1 MSGYRQLACIFAGA
15 ALAWAPCGPIA
26 AAEDA
31 PAGQQNAS
39 GQGETVEKW
48 TVTVGKSLVM
58 DSPLPIE
65 RLSVA
70 DGNLAEVVAN
80 SPKEVLINGKAPGE
94 TTLIVWQKGGSRL
107 RYDLVVRPSP
117 VKLEATR
124 LQLARE
130 FPDDD
135 INISFDNDMV
145 FVRGTV
151 KDVVAAARVM
161 AIAASLGKPVNLLR
175 VDVPPSEAQILVKV
189 RFANVDRS
197 ASLNLESDLASGA
210 FNTQAAA
217 GVGSPG
223 SIDGAKTFSLANA
236 VNFFLFRKDINLI
249 AALQLLASKSQLE
262 MLAEPTVPAVNGQ
275 QASFTA
281 GGEFPF
287 PMVQP
292 GASGAG
298 AVITLSWREY
308 GVRLNFLPLVTPR
321 GTIRLHV
328 QPEVSSLDYTH
339 AVTLQGF
346 TVPALSTRKV
356 STDIELESGQSFVIA
371 GLIDN
376 QTTES
381 FSKVPGIGD
390 IPILGKL
397 FQSKS
402 VTRNNTEL
410 LIIVT
415 PEIVRPIPADQAV
428 PDIKFNSPFMPVNSG
443 TPMRHPGIDKTG
455 PVPVNPPSKTI
466 PVEQLLQQQRQGQPD
481 AAPNPA
487 QYRLVPVQPATPP
500 AGEAGSAQPAAGAET
515 GK

>member
-1 MSGYRQLACIFAGA
+1 VSGLRQFAWILAPAVWLC
-15 ALAWAPCGPIA
+15 APWSLVA
-26 AAEDA
+26 AADDA
-31 PAGQQNAS
+31 PAQQQNTS
-39 GQGETVEKW
+39 GQNTPVEKW
-48 TVTVGKSLVM
+48 TVTVGKSLIM

-70 DGNLAEVVAN
+70 DGSLADAVAIG
-80 SPKEVLINGKAPGE
+80 PKEVLINGKTPGE
-94 TTLIVWQKGGSRL
+94 TSLIVWQKGGSRL
-107 RYDLVVRPSP
+107 IYDLAVRPSP
-117 VKLEATR
+117 ARLEAVR
-124 LQLARE
+124 QQLARE
-130 FPDDD
+130 YPDDE
-135 INISFDNDMV
+135 INVTFDNDTV
-145 FVRGTV
+145 FVRGDV

-161 AIAASLGKPVNLLR
+161 AIASTLGKPVNLLR
-175 VDVPPSEAQILVKV
+175 VEVPPSEAQILVKV

-197 ASLNLESDLASGA
+197 ASLNLEADLASGA
-210 FNTQAAA
+210 FNQSTAG
-217 GVGSPG
+217 GVGSPV
-223 SIDGAKTFSLANA
+223 STDGTKSFNLSSA

-262 MLAEPTVPAVNGQ
+262 MLAEPTVPAINGK
-275 QASFTA
+275 QAFFTA

-292 GASGAG
+292 GAAGTG
-298 AVITLSWREY
+298 AVVTLSWREY
-308 GVRLNFLPLVTPR
+308 GVRLNFLPIITPR
-321 GTIRLHV
+321 GTIRLQV

-339 AVTLQGF
+339 AVTISGF

-356 STDIELESGQSFVIA
+356 QTEIELESGQSFVIA

-376 QTTES
+376 QTSES

-397 FQSKS
+397 FQSKN

-410 LIIVT
+410 LVIVT

-428 PDIKFNSPFMPVNSG
+428 PELNFDRPFLAPHTDI
-443 TPMRHPGIDKTG
+443 PMRQPGMDKTG
-455 PVPVNPPSKTI
+455 PVPVNPPAKTI
-466 PVEQLLQQQRQGQPD
+466 PIEQLLQQQKQGQPD

-487 QYRLVPVQPATPP
+487 QYQLVPVAPPATPP
-500 AGEAGSAQPAAGAET
+500 AGTAGSAGT